1 MNKEKLLLE
10 IDQLYEACVSNTK
23 GFHLKIDICIAPD
36 YLVEQVFQ
44 MTDLNISNHWITID
58 NFGIIHTLQQH
69 SNPITEAKRGQIAI
83 EKNDFFD
90 LIDVVLF
97 PDIIKRIGQTNRTNL
112 PLLQFEKTI
121 QSKKIVVKEIRT
133 ITSTKKKKISRLVFH
148 TMYKFKKPN

>member
-10 IDQLYEACVSNTK
+10 IDQLYDACISNTNP
-23 GFHLKIDICIAPD
+23 FHLKIDICIAPD
-36 YLVEQVFQ
+36 YLVKQVFE
-44 MTDLNISNHWITID
+44 MTDLDISNHWITID
-58 NFGIIHTLQQH
+58 NFGIIHTIQQH
-69 SNPITEAKRGQIAI
+69 SNPITESKRGQIAI

-90 LIDVVLF
+90 LIEVVLF
-97 PDIIKRIGQTNRTNL
+97 PDVIKRIGQTNRTNL

-133 ITSTKKKKISRLVFH
+133 VTSLKKKKVSRLVFH

>member
-10 IDQLYEACVSNTK
+10 IDQLYEACISNTK
-23 GFHLKIDICIAPD
+23 AFHLKIDICIAPD
-36 YLVEQVFQ
+36 YLVKQVLE
-44 MTDLNISNHWITID
+44 MTDLDISNHWITID

-69 SNPITEAKRGQIAI
+69 SNPITESKRGQIAI
-83 EKNDFFD
+83 EKSDFFD
-90 LIDVVLF
+90 LIDVILY
-97 PDIIKRIGQTNRTNL
+97 PDTIKSIGQTTRTNL

-133 ITSTKKKKISRLVFH
+133 ITSKKKKKISRLVFH